1 MIDLQDVKVKNSSD
15 WDSIC
20 PFPIGAYYI
29 SNTSTSPASIF
40 GGTWSQ
46 ITDGKFMRPATNT
59 NVGGS
64 NSHYHWTAIGYGG
77 YDETYA
83 FLTGYPGYGIANSRT
98 ATSVNGADVSIHHS
112 AATKLIRQNSTS
124 SDSSIPAFRGC
135 YVWYR
140 TA

>member
-40 GGTWSQ
+40 GGTWSP
-46 ITDGKFMRPATNT
+46 ITDGRFMRPATNT
-59 NVGGS
+59 STGGS
-64 NSHYHWTAIGYGG
+64 NTHYHWTAIGYGG
-77 YDETYA
+77 YDESYA
-83 FLTGYPGYGIANSRT
+83 YITGYPGYGIADSRT
-98 ATSVNGADVSIHHS
+98 ITSVNGADVSIHHS
-112 AATKLIRQNSTS
+112 AATKFVRQNSTS

-135 YVWYR
+135 FVWYR